1 MTSTASKKYFSL
13 STFIFGLAGI
23 LISFLIL
30 FWTVDAQ
37 TASGLSGYAWSSNIG
52 WIQTNPIF
60 GGVTVTNN
68 VFSGY
73 AWSSNIGWI
82 NFNPAGPYPENPQT
96 GVRFNPTNKSITGW
110 ARTLSYGGGWD
121 GWIKM
126 SGTASNGNLY
136 GVTANP
142 TGLLSGYAWGDD
154 VVGWVD
160 FSRVTCNGCA
170 TTLPTV
176 PTLTASKTGTGS
188 GTITSVPAGINC
200 GATCG
205 SASFAYANGTRVVLT
220 AQAGASSQFGGWSSD
235 PLLKCDSISG
245 MTCTVNMGTANRS
258 VSVLFNSSGDPSDPT
273 LTVVKNGNGSGTVVS
288 NPGDINCGSDCSD
301 AYTRNSSVTLTATT
315 DANTEITWSGCSSAS
330 GMVCTVTVDQSKT
343 VTVTFNEKETEPTGD
358 PFTVECGGEFVVVN
372 GVQRCVILVQCE
384 DSTVDCSSQNILSD
398 DYIKIL
404 PASEEPVSYEFPIVG
419 SIVPEWLS
427 LITCGTSDLSSCT
440 QEFRPGQVVVKT
452 GDFFIRA
459 KELLG
464 SNFGNGFTY
473 AKTLT
478 IKIGDYSV
486 PFILR
491 FSPRSG
497 TGQ

>member
-1 MTSTASKKYFSL
+1 MTSTASKKYFSV

-52 WIQTNPIF
+52 WIQTNPVF
-60 GGVTVTNN
+60 GGVTFSNN

-82 NFNPAGPYPENPQT
+82 NFNPTGPYPENPQT

-110 ARTLSYGGGWD
+110 ARALSYGGGWD

-126 SGTASNGNLY
+126 SGTASNGNTY
-136 GVTANP
+136 GIVSNP

-200 GATCG
+200 GAACG

-220 AQAGASSQFGGWSSD
+220 AQAGANSQFGNWSG
-235 PLLKCDSISG
+235 CDITSG
-245 MTCTVNMGTANRS
+245 MTCTVNMATTNRS
-258 VSVLFNSSGDPSDPT
+258 ASVLFNSTGGPSDPT
-273 LTVVKNGNGSGTVVS
+273 LTVVKTGTGTGLVVS
-288 NPGDINCGSDCSD
+288 NPAGINCGSDCNNI
-301 AYTRNSSVTLTATT
+301 YTRNSSVILTATT
-315 DANTEITWSGCSSAS
+315 DANTEITWSSNCVVGSNPNQ
-330 GMVCTVTVDQSKT
+330 CTVVVDQSKT
-343 VTVTFNEKETEPTGD
+343 VTTTFDREVSGDDDSFTIEGCTNEIAGRCVLVVQCDKVGVDCAGD
-358 PFTVECGGEFVVVN
+358 EVYSDDNFTVNYTGNSEGP
-372 GVQRCVILVQCE
+372 VIYNF
-384 DSTVDCSSQNILSD
+384 STTGS
-398 DYIKIL
+398 
-404 PASEEPVSYEFPIVG
+404 PI
-419 SIVPEWLS
+419 PEWLR
-427 LITCGTSDLSSCT
+427 ITDCNSSTNNSSCVSSVGSGGT
-440 QEFRPGQVVVKT
+440 ISRT
-452 GDFFIRA
+452 GSFVLKA
-459 KELLG
+459 KELLMSGDTVPG
-464 SNFGNGFTY
+464 SY
-473 AKTLT
+473 AKIVT
-478 IKIGDYSV
+478 ISTSPDNSFE
-486 PFILR
+486 FILR
-491 FSPRSG
+491 LIPKSG
-497 TGQ
+497 GGQ

>member
-1 MTSTASKKYFSL
+1 MTSTASKKYFSV

-82 NFNPAGPYPENPQT
+82 NFNPAGPYPENPQN

-110 ARTLSYGGGWD
+110 ARALSYGGGWD

-126 SGTASNGNLY
+126 SGTASNGNTY
-136 GVTANP
+136 GIVSNP

-160 FSRVTCNGCA
+160 FSRVTCNGC
-170 TTLPTV
+170 TTTV
-176 PTLTASKTGTGS
+176 PPQSFNLTATKTGTGS
-188 GTITSVPAGINC
+188 GTITSAPAGINC

-205 SASFAYANGTRVVLT
+205 SASFAYPNGTRVVLT
-220 AQAGASSQFGGWSSD
+220 AQAGANSQFGNWSG
-235 PLLKCDSISG
+235 CDIASG
-245 MTCTVNMGTANRS
+245 MTCTVDMATANRS
-258 VSVLFNSSGDPSDPT
+258 VSVLFNRLSDPSDPT
-273 LTVVKNGNGSGTVVS
+273 LTVSKTGTGTGLVVS
-288 NPGDINCGSDCSD
+288 NPAGINCGSDCNNI
-301 AYTRNSSVTLTATT
+301 YTRNSSVILTATP
-315 DANTEITWSGCSSAS
+315 DANTSITWSGCNSVS
-330 GMVCTVTVDQSKT
+330 GMICTVTVDQSKT
-343 VTVTFNEKETEPTGD
+343 VTANFTEEETEPTGD
-358 PFTVECGGEFVVVN
+358 PFTVECGGESIVVN
-372 GVQRCVILVQCE
+372 GVTRCVILIQCE

-404 PASEEPVSYEFPIVG
+404 PASEDPVSYEFPIVG
-419 SIVPEWLS
+419 SIVPEWLT
-427 LITCGTSDLSSCT
+427 LITCGSSDINSCSE
-440 QEFRPGQVVVKT
+440 EFRPGQVVVKT
-452 GDFFIRA
+452 GDFFIRG

-464 SNFGNGFTY
+464 SSSGNGFTY